1 MAGERVLVVEDDAD
15 QRRLVAGMLAGEGY
29 LVAEAADLDA
39 AAAELAR
46 APVDLVLSDWKLA
59 PGADGAPGDGMQ
71 LLARVRGEHAGTGF
85 VMVTAYGSIAH
96 AVEAVRA
103 GADDYLPKPFD
114 RGALLLAVQR
124 TLRGRA
130 LERENRRLADE
141 VVDRDRLVDLV
152 GRSAAMQQ
160 VFRRVEKLAGTEA
173 TVLLT
178 GESGTGKELAA
189 RALHRLSRRA
199 HGPFVALNCA
209 AVPETLAEAE
219 FFGAERGAYTGADR
233 TRPGKLEAARG
244 GTLFLDEI
252 GELPLPL
259 QAKLLRALQER
270 RFSRVGSTAEL
281 ETDARVIAATNRD
294 LGAEVAAGRFRE
306 DLYYRL
312 NVVAVEMPPLR
323 RRREDVPLLVDHL
336 RERFDRRHGTR
347 TTPFPPSVLRALVE
361 HAWPGNVRE
370 LANAVERL
378 VLLAEDGRARLDDLP
393 AEVSGR
399 HPQGD
404 GAAPARGGRF
414 QLPPGGLSFEEL
426 ERDLLAQAL
435 QLSAGN
441 RARAA
446 RLLGLPY
453 KAFLYRL
460 EKHGL
465 TAAEPSAAEPAG
477 C

>member
-1 MAGERVLVVEDDAD
+1 MPGERVLIVEDDAD
-15 QRRLVAGMLAGEGY
+15 QRRLVAGVLRAEGFV
-29 LVAEAADLDA
+29 VAEAPGLPA
-39 AAAELAR
+39 ALAELRR
-46 APVDLVLSDWKLA
+46 APIDLVLSDWQL
-59 PGADGAPGDGMQ
+59 GDGDGME
-71 LLARVRGEHAGTGF
+71 LLGWVRGEHPGTGF
-85 VMVTAYGSIAH
+85 VMATAYGSIAH

-103 GADDYLPKPFD
+103 GADDYLPKPFE

-124 TLRGRA
+124 TLRSRE
-130 LERENRRLADE
+130 LLRENRRLTEE
-141 VVDRDRLVDLV
+141 VAERDRLVDLV
-152 GRSAAMQQ
+152 GRSAAMQA

-199 HGPFVALNCA
+199 RGPFVALNCA

-219 FFGAERGAYTGADR
+219 FFGAERGAFTGADR
-233 TRPGKLEAARG
+233 TRPGKLEAAHG

-259 QAKLLRALQER
+259 QPKLLRALQEG
-270 RFSRVGSTAEL
+270 RFTRLGGTQEL
-281 ETDARVIAATNRD
+281 ATDARLIAATNRD
-294 LGAEVAAGRFRE
+294 LAAEVATGRFRE

-323 RRREDVPLLVDHL
+323 ARREDLPLLVEHL
-336 RERFDRRHGTR
+336 RERFARRHGAR
-347 TTPFPPSVLRALVE
+347 SEPLPPAVLRVLVE
-361 HAWPGNVRE
+361 HSWPGNVRE
-370 LANAVERL
+370 LANVVERL
-378 VLLAEDGRARLDDLP
+378 VLLAEDGRTRVEDLP
-393 AEVSGR
+393 PEVTGR
-399 HPQGD
+399 S
-404 GAAPARGGRF
+404 RGTHRF
-414 QLPPGGLSFEEL
+414 QLPPGGLSFEAL

-435 QLSAGN
+435 EMAGGN

-446 RLLGLPY
+446 RLLDLPY

-465 TAAEPSAAEPAG
+465 SEGSG
-477 C
+477 

>member
-1 MAGERVLVVEDDAD
+1 MSGKRILLVEDDAD
-15 QRRLVAGMLAGEGY
+15 QRQLVAGMLAGEGY
-29 LVAEAADLDA
+29 VVAEAADLA
-39 AAAELAR
+39 AAVRELGR

-59 PGADGAPGDGMQ
+59 LDDRGQAGDGMR
-71 LLARVRGEHAGTGF
+71 LLERVRADHAGTGF

-124 TLRGRA
+124 TLRARE

-160 VFRRVEKLAGTEA
+160 VFRRIEKLAGTEA

-178 GESGTGKELAA
+178 GESGTGKELVA

-219 FFGAERGAYTGADR
+219 FFGAERGAYTGSDR
-233 TRPGKLEAARG
+233 TRAGKLEAARG
-244 GTLFLDEI
+244 GTFFLDEI

-259 QAKLLRALQER
+259 QPKLLRALQER
-270 RFSRVGSTAEL
+270 RFTRVGGTVEL
-281 ETDARVIAATNRD
+281 ETDARLIAASNRD

-323 RRREDVPLLVDHL
+323 ARREDVPMLVEHL
-336 RERFDRRHGTR
+336 RERFDRRHGSR
-347 TTPFPPSVLRALVE
+347 TAPFPPAMLRALVE
-361 HAWPGNVRE
+361 HSWPGNVRE

-378 VLLAEDGRARLDDLP
+378 VLLAEDGRARIEDLP
-393 AEVSGR
+393 AEVRG
-399 HPQGD
+399 PVD
-404 GAAPARGGRF
+404 GAGRGRGARF
-414 QLPPGGLSFEEL
+414 QLPPGGVSFEEL
-426 ERDLLAQAL
+426 ERDVLAQAL
-435 QLSAGN
+435 EHAAGN

-446 RLLGLPY
+446 RLLNLPY

-465 TAAEPSAAEPAG
+465 SGEG
-477 C
+477 

>member
-1 MAGERVLVVEDDAD
+1 LAGERLLLVEDDED
-15 QRRLVAGMLAGEGY
+15 QRRLVAGLLRAEGY
-29 LVAEAADLDA
+29 LVAESADESGAL
-39 AAAELAR
+39 AELRR
-46 APVDLVLSDWKLA
+46 APVDLVLSDWRL
-59 PGADGAPGDGMQ
+59 GGGGDGTA
-71 LLARVRGEHAGTGF
+71 LLATVRAEHPGTGF
-85 VMVTAYGSIAH
+85 VMATAYGSIAH

-103 GADDYLPKPFD
+103 GADDYLPKPFE

-124 TLRGRA
+124 TLRARE
-130 LERENRRLADE
+130 LERENRRLAAE
-141 VVDRDRLVDLV
+141 VAERDRLVDLV
-152 GRSAAMQQ
+152 GRSAAMQA

-189 RALHRLSRRA
+189 RALHGLSRRA
-199 HGPFVALNCA
+199 QGPFVALNCA

-219 FFGAERGAYTGADR
+219 FFGAERGAFTGADR
-233 TRPGKLEAARG
+233 TRAGKLEAANG

-259 QAKLLRALQER
+259 QPKLLRALQER
-270 RFSRVGSTAEL
+270 RFSRVGGTAEL
-281 ETDARVIAATNRD
+281 PSDARVIAATNRD
-294 LGAEVAAGRFRE
+294 LAAEVAAGRFRE

-323 RRREDVPLLVDHL
+323 ARREDLPLLVEHL

-347 TTPFPPSVLRALVE
+347 TLPFPPAVLRALVE
-361 HAWPGNVRE
+361 HTWPGNVRE

-378 VLLAEDGRARLDDLP
+378 VLLAEDGRTRADDLP
-393 AEVSGR
+393 PEVTGR
-399 HPQGD
+399 G
-404 GAAPARGGRF
+404 RGGHRF
-414 QLPPGGLSFEEL
+414 ALPPGGLSFEQL

-435 QLSAGN
+435 ELAAGN

-446 RLLGLPY
+446 RLLDLPY

-465 TAAEPSAAEPAG
+465 GGGDERRE
-477 C
+477 

>member
-1 MAGERVLVVEDDAD
+1 MAGERVLLVEDDAD
-15 QRRLVAGMLAGEGY
+15 QRRLVASVLAGEGY
-29 LVAEAADLDA
+29 VVAEAASAEA

-46 APVDLVLSDWKLA
+46 APVDLVLSDWRL
-59 PGADGAPGDGMQ
+59 GSGDGME
-71 LLARVRGEHAGTGF
+71 LLARVRQSHPGTGF
-85 VMVTAYGSIAH
+85 VMATAYGSIAH
-96 AVEAVRA
+96 AVEAVRK
-103 GADDYLPKPFD
+103 GADDYLPKPFE
-114 RGALLLAVQR
+114 RGSLLLAVQR
-124 TLRGRA
+124 TLRARA
-130 LERENRRLADE
+130 LERENRRLAEE
-141 VVDRDRLVDLV
+141 VGERDRLVELV

-189 RALHRLSRRA
+189 RALHHLSRRA
-199 HGPFVALNCA
+199 RGPFVALNCA

-233 TRPGKLEAARG
+233 TRSGKLEAAHG

-259 QAKLLRALQER
+259 QPKLLRALQER
-270 RFSRVGSTAEL
+270 RFTRLGGTAEL
-281 ETDARVIAATNRD
+281 PSDARVIAATNRD
-294 LGAEVAAGRFRE
+294 LGREVAEGRFRE

-323 RRREDVPLLVDHL
+323 ARREDVPLLVEHL
-336 RERFDRRHGTR
+336 RERFERRHGTR
-347 TTPFPPSVLRALVE
+347 TAPFPPALLRALVE
-361 HAWPGNVRE
+361 HSWPGNVRE

-378 VLLAEDGRARLDDLP
+378 VLLAEDGRARVEDLP
-393 AEVSGR
+393 PEVTGGS
-399 HPQGD
+399 
-404 GAAPARGGRF
+404 RGGHRF
-414 QLPPGGLSFEEL
+414 QLPPGGLSFEQL

-435 QLSAGN
+435 EIAAGN

-460 EKHGL
+460 DKHGL
-465 TAAEPSAAEPAG
+465 SGDGETGPPSD
-477 C
+477 